1 MQRRSLAAL
10 LAVLVLAA
18 CSTGSGGTI
27 ATPSAPAGGGT
38 TIGMTGSSAGD
49 HLVGTN
55 GLALYVLTA
64 DSANTS
70 TCTAGCATTWPPAT
84 VTAGQTPVA
93 GTGVTAQLGTMTRA
107 DGSVQLTANGMP
119 LYAYSGD
126 ASATDING
134 QGKGGVWF
142 LAGAD
147 GKAVGAQ
154 GSPSPTNSPSGT
166 DDDYY

>member
-1 MQRRSLAAL
+1 MYRRSLAAL
-10 LAVLVLAA
+10 LAVLLLAA
-18 CSTGSGGTI
+18 CSTGSGA
-27 ATPSAPAGGGT
+27 ATPTPAAPAGGGAA
-38 TIGMTGSSAGD
+38 IGLAGSSAGD

-55 GLALYVLTA
+55 GRALYVLTA
-64 DSANTS
+64 DSANNS
-70 TCTAGCATTWPPAT
+70 TCSGNWPPAT
-84 VTAGQTPVA
+84 ASAGQSPVA
-93 GTGVTAQLGTMTRA
+93 GTGVSALLGTMTRA

-147 GKAVGAQ
+147 GKALSTAG
-154 GSPSPTNSPSGT
+154 GSPSPTTKSSDNGYP
-166 DDDYY
+166 Y